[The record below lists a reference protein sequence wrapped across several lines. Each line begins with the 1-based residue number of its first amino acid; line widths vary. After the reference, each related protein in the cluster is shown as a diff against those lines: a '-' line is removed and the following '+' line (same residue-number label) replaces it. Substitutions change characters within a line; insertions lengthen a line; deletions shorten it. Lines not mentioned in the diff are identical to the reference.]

1 MPYSEIKEMAIIA
14 AGNKVLG
21 REEDIL
27 RIVNNDESQ
36 LWVLINH
43 IYERRIQSTLL
54 L

>member
-1 MPYSEIKEMAIIA
+1 MPYGEIREMAIVA

-27 RIVNNDESQ
+27 SIVDSDEKQ

-43 IYERRIQSTLL
+43 IY
-54 L
+54 